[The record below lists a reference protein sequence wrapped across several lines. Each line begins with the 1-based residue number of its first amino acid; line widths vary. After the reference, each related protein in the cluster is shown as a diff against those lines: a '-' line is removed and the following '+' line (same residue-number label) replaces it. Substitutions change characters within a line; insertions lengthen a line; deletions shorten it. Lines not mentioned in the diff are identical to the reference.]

1 MCAVHDEE
9 TMTEVANVRRRRRC
23 NCVSSAFSRRTSGSA
38 RSRIWW
44 PLRVTDKR
52 PPRLHAR
59 VNAEVGR
66 ACLLPDLISW
76 SAFILSVWDLAWMII
91 SSARP
96 LDINAPPALP
106 ALGDGWSSILS
117 RRAMPE
123 SSSVAPP
130 LVHTRPLPL
139 QFEHDRADELRQ
151 LVHRIGKKLCPIRVT
166 HFRESGRP
174 RKDVNCVVPPDRPP

>member
-52 PPRLHAR
+52 LPPLHAR

-91 SSARP
+91 SLR
-96 LDINAPPALP
+96 AL
-106 ALGDGWSSILS
+106 STS
-117 RRAMPE
+117 
-123 SSSVAPP
+123 
-130 LVHTRPLPL
+130 TR
-139 QFEHDRADELRQ
+139 RQ
-151 LVHRIGKKLCPIRVT
+151 LCRRSAMAGHR
-166 HFRESGRP
+166 S
-174 RKDVNCVVPPDRPP
+174 